1 MFAIQIPTVIQFLFT
16 HQESS
21 NQACTTVSLSA
32 NDVGFT
38 SVSAS
43 YSYAAID
50 NESVEVLLSDEA
62 TVAAYNPLTPIQPA
76 SGSALLALGSSF
88 QVVW

>member
-50 NESVEVLLSDEA
+50 NESMEVLLSDEA
-62 TVAAYNPLTPIQPA
+62 TVAAYSPLTPIQPA